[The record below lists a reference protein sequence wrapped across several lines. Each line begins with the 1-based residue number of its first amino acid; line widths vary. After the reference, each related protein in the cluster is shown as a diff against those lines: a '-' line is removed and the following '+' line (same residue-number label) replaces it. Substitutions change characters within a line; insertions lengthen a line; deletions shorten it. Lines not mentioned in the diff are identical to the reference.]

1 MKRRF
6 TFAAKRNTVRLTGL
20 KEVKRQL
27 NKAKK
32 KKTVAKE
39 KRNSASKLLF
49 LVLLKYDKNA
59 ITTS

>member
-6 TFAAKRNTVRLTGL
+6 TFAAKRNTVRLTVL